1 MFCDCGEK
9 TWDHSKYSD
18 TTHSLLNNFLEA
30 EISSSLAS
38 KAWKFIIHVQMH
50 EQLRLCFGL
59 CSRVGCEGITP
70 SKLVTYLIIVCDH
83 FLFPICRSII
93 YAAPPVWSGQSG
105 GLKHFYFYFQ
115 QTKKSKYTKFILE
128 LNGLAFKWNFHRLP
142 SACTFIETIRNIVK
156 SWWKWCLMIELWL
169 RRI

>member
-1 MFCDCGEK
+1 MK
-9 TWDHSKYSD
+9 I
-18 TTHSLLNNFLEA
+18 LLYVL
-30 EISSSLAS
+30 
-38 KAWKFIIHVQMH
+38 MH

-115 QTKKSKYTKFILE
+115 QTKKSKYTKLILE
-128 LNGLAFKWNFHRLP
+128 LNGLAFK
-142 SACTFIETIRNIVK
+142 
-156 SWWKWCLMIELWL
+156 
-169 RRI
+169 